1 MNPFDVFAS
10 VLVIIFFAGY
20 LNIHAELIG
29 LQESLIPVSKEVQ
42 NFWEWLTWIVF
53 AVLSLDLYLKWRKV
67 QRAREF
73 VRKYWLDIV
82 LLALLPLF
90 AGFKVAK
97 IAVKVIK
104 SAKLSKSGLKA
115 FLGAKKLQRG

>member
-1 MNPFDVFAS
+1 LNPFDVFAS